1 MQLTFREIEKAFE
14 IGEKTLYQWLN
25 EDAMPAV
32 KANDQYYFNS
42 VEVLEW
48 ALKNRILL
56 TPGALKLCEKHRSGH
71 DIFVSALS
79 RGGIH
84 LDIKGATRE
93 EALKNALELLPLPA
107 HIQKSSLM
115 EMILSREQLGATAIG
130 NGIAIPHVKHPVVL
144 AGLEPVA
151 GLFFL
156 QQPVEF
162 DAADGQKVDTLF
174 FLLTSSF
181 KVHLTLL
188 SRLAFCLQDEL
199 VKAALARRSRE
210 ELIAAF
216 SVAEAKIVRED

>member
-14 IGEKTLYQWLN
+14 IEEKTLYQWLN
-25 EDAMPAV
+25 EYAMPAV

-42 VEVLEW
+42 VEILEW
-48 ALKNRILL
+48 ALKTRIPL

-71 DIFVSALS
+71 DIFGSAMA

-84 LDIKGATRE
+84 FDVKGITRE
-93 EALKNALELLPLPA
+93 EALKSALELLPLPA
-107 HIQKSSLM
+107 HIQKPSLM
-115 EMILSREQLGATAIG
+115 EMLLSREQLGTTAVG

-156 QQPVEF
+156 QQPIDFEAV
-162 DAADGQKVDTLF
+162 DGQKVHTLF

-181 KVHLTLL
+181 KIHLTLL
-188 SRLAFCLQDEL
+188 SRLAFCLQDDL
-199 VKAALARRSRE
+199 VQAALAHHNRE

-216 SVAEAKIVRED
+216 AVAEGKTVRED